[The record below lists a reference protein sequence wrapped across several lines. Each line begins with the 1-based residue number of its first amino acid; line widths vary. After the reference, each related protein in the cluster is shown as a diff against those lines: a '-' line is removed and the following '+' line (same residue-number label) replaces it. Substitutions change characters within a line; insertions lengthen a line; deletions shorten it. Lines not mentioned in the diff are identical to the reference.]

1 MAGGIAPKLLCE
13 QVENTAAW
21 ALEGATNTPEL
32 SWRRALVHGRELESA
47 WNEPEI
53 IAANSAGDSPAK
65 KPDTKTVTAAR
76 IAYFELMLAAHYATV
91 ATFVPTDVD
100 TRIRFH
106 AWQEVRERSAFEAM
120 VVHIDHAA
128 KYWSAPAMSARTVDV
143 GLGPVSG
150 HDGEWFSVRA
160 GALGRAIQLR
170 FDDLVE
176 HIAKSIDDELDRER
190 ESFEIAVRTRGREI
204 DALRIGCAIAHN
216 LGDLSRVVVD
226 WTAKGPV
233 AEQYV
238 KRYGR
243 LGHTDSDNPVKTF
256 QRVGTL
262 NKAVTAPEN
271 HRFLPLRKP
280 RGLRRHRAL
289 LLPIGPFFDQWGETL
304 ATHSSLDRAARAEV
318 LGVLID
324 AHEAD
329 PSQQGYLRAM
339 AGMHRATR
347 GGLDELAKELPAKQR
362 RSVSGGLIREAL
374 GVNVERFEARMVNRF
389 KQALGK

>member
-1 MAGGIAPKLLCE
+1 MAGGIAPKLLCD

-21 ALEGATNTPEL
+21 ALEGATNTPDL
-32 SWRRALVHGRELESA
+32 SWRRALVHGRELESV
-47 WNEPEI
+47 WNEPELI
-53 IAANSAGDSPAK
+53 PASVDGPATK
-65 KPDTKTVTAAR
+65 KPESKTVTAAR

-91 ATFVPTDVD
+91 ASFVPTDVD

-120 VVHIDHAA
+120 VALVDHAA
-128 KYWSAPAMSARTVDV
+128 EHWSAPAMSARTVDV

-150 HDGEWFSVRA
+150 HDGEWLSVRA

-170 FDDLVE
+170 YDDLVE
-176 HIAKSIDDELDRER
+176 HIAKRIDDELERER
-190 ESFEIAVRTRGREI
+190 ESFETAVRTRGREI

-216 LGDLSRVVVD
+216 LGDLSRVVLN

-233 AEQYV
+233 AEEFV
-238 KRYGR
+238 RKYGR
-243 LGHTDSDNPVKTF
+243 LGHDDSANPVKTF
-256 QRVGTL
+256 QRVGML

-280 RGLRRHRAL
+280 RSLRGHREL
-289 LLPIGPFFDQWGETL
+289 LLPIGPFFDAWGKTV
-304 ATHSSLDRAARAEV
+304 ATHPSMDRAARAEV

-324 AHEAD
+324 AHEAA

-339 AGMHRATR
+339 AGMHHATR

-374 GVNVERFEARMVNRF
+374 GVSVERFEARMVNRF